1 MTSVILQSSYHRV
14 RAVRV
19 CCECTDGPE
28 TACRLRTQSLSS
40 PIFFAIILMITFLY
54 FSLLS
59 QSVFLT
65 IFLAESLLL
74 GATAVCLHTASLLS
88 CNYLSA

>member
-1 MTSVILQSSYHRV
+1 MTSVILQYHRV

-19 CCECTDGPE
+19 CWEYMDGPE
-28 TACRLRTQSLSS
+28 TACRLRTQSLSF